1 MQIPALYAHRLGRA
15 YGPDSSATALAGSLA
30 AGVDGLETDVCLTA
44 DGELVLLHD
53 PLLTLGTTLD
63 GWAHQRS
70 AAEILRARILDR
82 DREPT
87 AERPMTLD
95 ELLAATPATC
105 RFRSRSRRTPTR
117 SSPAAPPRILCER
130 YRGGPERRRLELISF
145 HSAACATAAAYGLR
159 SRLVVWA
166 EYAPEALAAWAVS
179 RGVTG
184 VSVEHFLLAPKLVAV
199 FRLAGLSVSTGTVN
213 DPELLARVTELAL
226 PDAVCTDRPAELR
239 AEALRL
245 EEAPST
251 SALLGAE
258 PAPAASSARSRL
270 LNTPAWS
277 ESQNPFTG
285 CRPVTDERHQPN
297 GLRRVGENVIDLMV
311 EVADAAARRP
321 R

>member
-1 MQIPALYAHRLGRA
+1 MSTPPLYAHRLGRA

-30 AGVDGLETDVCLTA
+30 AGVDGLETDVCATS

-87 AERPMTLD
+87 AERPLTLD
-95 ELLAATPATC
+95 ELLAATPADLPIQVEVKAHADPELARHT
-105 RFRSRSRRTPTR
+105 
-117 SSPAAPPRILCER
+117 AQILCER
-130 YRGGPERRRLELISF
+130 YRRGGERRRLELISF

-251 SALLGAE
+251 SALLDAE
-258 PAPAASSARSRL
+258 PAPAAPSA
-270 LNTPAWS
+270 
-277 ESQNPFTG
+277 G
-285 CRPVTDERHQPN
+285 
-297 GLRRVGENVIDLMV
+297 
-311 EVADAAARRP
+311 AAC
-321 R
+321 

>member
-1 MQIPALYAHRLGRA
+1 M
-15 YGPDSSATALAGSLA
+15 GPTPPATALAGSLA

-53 PLLTLGTTLD
+53 PLLTLGTTLE
-63 GWAHQRS
+63 GWAHERS

-87 AERPMTLD
+87 AERPLTLD
-95 ELLAATPATC
+95 ELLAATPGDLPIQVEVKAHADPELARHT
-105 RFRSRSRRTPTR
+105 
-117 SSPAAPPRILCER
+117 ARILCER
-130 YRGGPERRRLELISF
+130 YRGAPERHRLELISF
-145 HSAACATAAAYGLR
+145 HSAACATAAAYGMR

-184 VSVEHFLLAPKLVAV
+184 VSVEHFLLAPKLAAV

-213 DPELLARVTELAL
+213 DRELLARVTELAL

-251 SALLGAE
+251 SALLDAE
-258 PAPAASSARSRL
+258 PAPAAPSASATR
-270 LNTPAWS
+270 
-277 ESQNPFTG
+277 
-285 CRPVTDERHQPN
+285 
-297 GLRRVGENVIDLMV
+297 
-311 EVADAAARRP
+311 
-321 R
+321 